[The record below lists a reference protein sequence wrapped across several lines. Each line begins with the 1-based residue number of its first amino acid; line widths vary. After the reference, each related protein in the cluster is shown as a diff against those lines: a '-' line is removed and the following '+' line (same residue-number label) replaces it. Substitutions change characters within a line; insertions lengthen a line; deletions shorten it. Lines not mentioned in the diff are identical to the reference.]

1 MSMTMSTPAETAAPT
16 GAGIS
21 SAAAMAAPLSDL
33 YQEVI
38 MEHYRRPRHKGKPSE
53 GCQYCQD
60 GKNPLCG
67 DQITLFCRVQE
78 AEGGEGLP
86 RVSLGFDGH
95 GCSISQASASMLC
108 ESVQGLSVPEAREVV
123 RHAEGVYTGRSR
135 PELEDDIE
143 RDVDALF
150 GVSKFPVRV
159 KCAALAWKT
168 FELILADKF
177 TEEGTL
183 KEPEGACS
191 TLRAAP
197 GCAREQRRTLRVV
210 STED

>member
-1 MSMTMSTPAETAAPT
+1 MTLSSPESTSPAGTL
-16 GAGIS
+16 
-21 SAAAMAAPLSDL
+21 AAPLSEL

-38 MEHYRRPRHKGKPSE
+38 MEHSRRPRHKGKPSE

-67 DQITLFCRVQE
+67 DQITLFCQVHESALAPALQGN
-78 AEGGEGLP
+78 AGALP
-86 RVSLGFDGH
+86 RVSLSFDGH

-108 ESVQGLSVPEAREVV
+108 EAVQGLTVPEARSAV
-123 RHAEGVYTGRSR
+123 RHAEAVYTGRAH
-135 PELEDDIE
+135 PTLEDDIE
-143 RDVDALF
+143 DDVDALY

-168 FELILADKF
+168 FELILDEKF

-183 KEPEGACS
+183 KDPDGSCS
-191 TLRAAP
+191 TLRASP

-210 STED
+210 STEE